1 MMHSVRRLRSSPA
14 LIVASLALIVAVG
27 GVAYAHETEF
37 TPFNP
42 NEIAGCESM
51 PSRVIYVP
59 PHGKQCHIADIP
71 ISWNVKGRQGARG
84 PAGATG
90 HTGPAGAQGP
100 GGETGAPG
108 PKGADGAPGPRGEAG
123 PQGIKG
129 EPGSGISGYEVVK
142 QSKSASVPA
151 GATTELFTGPARCA
165 SGKQLLGGGVD
176 DNAGT
181 VLTDGPVLEGG
192 SPGNGW
198 EGGVV
203 FHNESGTPAA
213 LDVTTVAYCA
223 HVSS

>member
-1 MMHSVRRLRSSPA
+1 MMQSVRRLRSSPA
-14 LIVASLALIVAVG
+14 LIVTSLALIVAVG
-27 GVAYAHETEF
+27 GVAYAHEAEF

-59 PHGKQCHIADIP
+59 PHGKQCHTADIP
-71 ISWNVKGRQGARG
+71 ISWSVKGRQGARG

-90 HTGPAGAQGP
+90 HTGPAGRAGAQGP
-100 GGETGAPG
+100 GGET
-108 PKGADGAPGPRGEAG
+108 GAPGPRGEAG

-129 EPGSGISGYEVVK
+129 EPGSGIPGYEVVK
-142 QSKSASVPA
+142 QSKSVSVPA

-176 DNAGT
+176 GNAGT
-181 VLTDGPVLEGG
+181 VLADGPVLEAG
-192 SPGNGW
+192 SPGNSW
-198 EGGVV
+198 EGGVL
-203 FHNESGTPAA
+203 FRNESGTPAI

-223 HVSS
+223 HMSS

>member
-27 GVAYAHETEF
+27 GVAYAHEAEF

-59 PHGKQCHIADIP
+59 PHGKQCHTADIP
-71 ISWNVKGRQGARG
+71 ISWSVKGRQGARG
-84 PAGATG
+84 PGGATG
-90 HTGPAGAQGP
+90 HTGPAGRAGAQGP

-123 PQGIKG
+123 PQA
-129 EPGSGISGYEVVK
+129 GSGISGYEVVK
-142 QSKSASVPA
+142 QSKSVSVPA
-151 GATTELFTGPARCA
+151 GTTTELFTGPARCA

-181 VLTDGPVLEGG
+181 VLADGPVLEGG
-192 SPGNGW
+192 SPGNSW

>member
-1 MMHSVRRLRSSPA
+1 MHRVRRLRSSPA

-27 GVAYAHETEF
+27 GVAYAHEAEF

-59 PHGKQCHIADIP
+59 PHGQRCHTADIP
-71 ISWNVKGRQGARG
+71 IAWSVKGRQGARG

-90 HTGPAGAQGP
+90 HTGPAGRAGAQGP

-108 PKGADGAPGPRGEAG
+108 PRGEVGA
-123 PQGIKG
+123 QGIKG
-129 EPGSGISGYEVVK
+129 EPGSGISEYEVVK
-142 QSKSASVPA
+142 QSKSVSVPA

-176 DNAGT
+176 ADAGT
-181 VLTDGPVLEGG
+181 VLRDGPVLEAG
-192 SPGNGW
+192 SPGNSW

-203 FHNESGTPAA
+203 FHNESGAPAA